1 MRLSM
6 IEAVLF
12 DLGNTLVY
20 SNPEDTF
27 QRILATQGIT
37 KSLEEIRNAMI
48 KGTKEFDIEGHEG
61 LSAHEFYTQCNMV
74 QLKHLSLE
82 GSEAK
87 EIAENIN
94 IQWWKFAEFHVYSEV
109 KDTLQRLKQKGLK
122 IGLIT
127 GGFEEDIEMILPKTG
142 LDKFFDVKVGVN
154 TTGKRKPHPRAFM
167 YALKQL
173 GVKPR
178 EAVFVG
184 DNFEADYLGARKAGM
199 MSVLIKRKD
208 QPLQRLYTDNCLKLP
223 LGIRTI
229 EKLDEIFDILNQVN
243 P

>member
-1 MRLSM
+1 M

-20 SNPEDTF
+20 SNPEDAF
-27 QRILATQGIT
+27 QRILAAQGIA
-37 KSLEEIRNAMI
+37 KSLEEVINAMI
-48 KGTKEFDIEGHEG
+48 NGNKEFDINGHEE
-61 LSAHEFYTQCNMV
+61 LSAHEFYAQWNVV
-74 QLKHLSLE
+74 QLKHLGLE
-82 GSEAK
+82 GSEAR

-94 IQWWKFAEFHVYSEV
+94 AQWWRFAEFYVYPEV
-109 KDTLQRLKQKGLK
+109 KDTLQRLRQAGLK
-122 IGLIT
+122 LGLVT

-154 TTGKRKPHPRAFM
+154 TTGKRKPHPAAFR

-173 GVKPR
+173 GVKPH

-184 DNFEADYLGARKAGM
+184 DNFEADYLGAQKVGM
-199 MSVLIKRKD
+199 MPVLIKRKGP
-208 QPLQRLYTDNCLKLP
+208 PLQRLYTDSCLKLP
-223 LGIRTI
+223 QGIKII
-229 EKLDEIFDILNQVN
+229 EGLDEIFDILSQVS